1 MRGLARCLA
10 GDAVA
15 VFGHPAGEGAWA
27 LHRTSRL
34 ACRSER
40 REGSERGGG
49 GCAARGEMQVKR
61 ELTRGFKHA
70 ERWPKGDSGAWC
82 PRLSSGRA
90 WTWLQRV
97 RFEVKL
103 WKISGAAEAKGV
115 DWTRCSD

>member
-40 REGSERGGG
+40 RERSERGGV
-49 GCAARGEMQVKR
+49 CVQPGE
-61 ELTRGFKHA
+61 
-70 ERWPKGDSGAWC
+70 
-82 PRLSSGRA
+82 
-90 WTWLQRV
+90 
-97 RFEVKL
+97 
-103 WKISGAAEAKGV
+103 
-115 DWTRCSD
+115 RCR